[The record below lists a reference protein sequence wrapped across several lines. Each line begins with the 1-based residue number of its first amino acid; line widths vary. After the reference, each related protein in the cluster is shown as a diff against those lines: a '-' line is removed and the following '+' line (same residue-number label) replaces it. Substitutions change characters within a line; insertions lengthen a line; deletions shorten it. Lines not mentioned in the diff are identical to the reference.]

1 MKLLTLT
8 SLLVALAIT
17 TGNAAAGSRCST
29 NYLGTTTCT
38 TGPGYSTYGG
48 TTYTGSTNYLGT
60 TTWSGSNGSR
70 TSCSTN
76 YLGVTT
82 CN

>member
-1 MKLLTLT
+1 MKLLTFT
-8 SLLVALAIT
+8 SLLLALAIT
-17 TGNAAAGSRCST
+17 TGNAVAGSSCST
-29 NYLGTTTCT
+29 NSWGTTTCT

-48 TTYTGSTNYLGT
+48 TTYTGSTNSWGT

-70 TSCSTN
+70 MSCSTN
-76 YLGVTT
+76 SWGVTT